1 MGWVDQAP
9 SHATTSNS
17 LLWQRASPFDLPHQR
32 AHPLSKL
39 GPGPFEIHFRE
50 QSQGLGSRAA
60 AHPDLADA
68 VTGHPICQEELCN
81 PGRDV
86 SINPNKNSI
95 LTP

>member
-1 MGWVDQAP
+1 MFRMRFG
-9 SHATTSNS
+9 
-17 LLWQRASPFDLPHQR
+17 LLTCPHQR

-60 AHPDLADA
+60 AHLDLADA
-68 VTGHPICQEELCN
+68 VTVNPVCQEELYD

-86 SINPNKNSI
+86 SINPNKNPI